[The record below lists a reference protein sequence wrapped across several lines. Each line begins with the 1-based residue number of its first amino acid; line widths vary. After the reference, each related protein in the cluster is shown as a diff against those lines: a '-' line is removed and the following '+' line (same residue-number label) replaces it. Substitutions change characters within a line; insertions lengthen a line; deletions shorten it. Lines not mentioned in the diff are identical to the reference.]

1 MEELSSEIEVHK
13 RKKKKQCIRNDYNL
27 VTIVDCLEQ
36 DLVVKNI
43 DNLLL

>member
-27 VTIVDCLEQ
+27 EQ